1 MDELIK
7 EYQAGNKDNALGGI
21 FKRLELNTD
30 DEQDSYVQQ
39 QVYLLVLYR

>member
-1 MDELIK
+1 MDQLIK

-21 FKRLELNTD
+21 FKRLELNSD

-39 QVYLLVLYR
+39 QAYLLGIYR